1 MLNWLPVNFI
11 KGAILYAEIIGLSD
25 YVFSKEIVLKE
36 MNKIFVVIKG
46 EQNGDY

>member
-25 YVFSKEIVLKE
+25 YVFSKEIVL
-36 MNKIFVVIKG
+36 N
-46 EQNGDY
+46 EQNICCNKRRIKW